1 MEFLGHE
8 EEGWYSGQLKG
19 QTGVFPFNYVEE
31 LPSPGTVSSAPT
43 TDDKQLSS
51 VTVSEI
57 RSDKPLIPIPKK
69 GGAVIPHHDD
79 PTPPT
84 SAGETECLPQC
95 MRVCTYFIPSFADIR
110 EMSVGGGGLTHFH
123 EVVRVDLVHETGN
136 ASSPG

>member
-8 EEGWYSGQLKG
+8 EEGWYRGQLKG

-43 TDDKQLSS
+43 SSVSTTDGKQLSS

-57 RSDKPLIPIPKK
+57 LSDKSLISIPK
-69 GGAVIPHHDD
+69 GSGLGTPNHDD
-79 PTPPT
+79 PTPPI

-95 MRVCTYFIPSFADIR
+95 IRVFIFITYYYILFHIITYHYFHLLT
-110 EMSVGGGGLTHFH
+110 SVRCLLGEG
-123 EVVRVDLVHETGN
+123 D
-136 ASSPG
+136 

>member
-31 LPSPGTVSSAPT
+31 LSSPGTVSSVPT
-43 TDDKQLSS
+43 TDGKQLSS
-51 VTVSEI
+51 VTVSKI
-57 RSDKPLIPIPKK
+57 CSDTPLVPIPKG
-69 GGAVIPHHDD
+69 GGAGTLHPDE

-95 MRVCTYFIPSFADIR
+95 MSVFICFHLL
-110 EMSVGGGGLTHFH
+110 MSMGCVLQEGGGGLTQLFFH
-123 EVVRVDLVHETGN
+123 TKCM
-136 ASSPG
+136 